1 MAGTNGREIVVAG
14 GYTDGNAATP
24 SVEIF
29 GTSLWGELA
38 KEAPNMKEKR
48 EFAAAAMLG
57 QSVALF
63 SLFWCVWRSRII
75 VG

>member
-14 GYTDGNAATP
+14 GSGCEDVTIS

-29 GTSLWGELA
+29 GSLWGELA

-48 EFAAAAMLG
+48 EDAAAAMLG

-63 SLFWCVWRSRII
+63 RLYWCVWRSRII